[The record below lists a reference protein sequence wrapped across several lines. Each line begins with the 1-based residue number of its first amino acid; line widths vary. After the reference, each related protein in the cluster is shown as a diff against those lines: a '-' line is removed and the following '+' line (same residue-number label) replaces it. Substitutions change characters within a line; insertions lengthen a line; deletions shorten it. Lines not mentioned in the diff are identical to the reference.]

1 MWGAWHLTL
10 PEKHAFCPTVKDGF
24 RHNDFKIE
32 AKGNKL
38 DIKPNEKVILNVF
51 VTKEFIDMTSLEIDR
66 PNLEING
73 YINEVKAGNHFGKSE
88 G

>member
-1 MWGAWHLTL
+1 
-10 PEKHAFCPTVKDGF
+10 
-24 RHNDFKIE
+24 
-32 AKGNKL
+32 
-38 DIKPNEKVILNVF
+38 
-51 VTKEFIDMTSLEIDR
+51 MTSLEIDR